1 MENYNKLT
9 RYQYGLRKLL
19 RAEQAMEGSAHAM
32 TLERAFIAGILQEK
46 PSLINT
52 LPVLTMYPACGR
64 SILEVYQESP
74 LPDRHVCSNTI
85 KRFEP

>member
-32 TLERAFIAGILQEK
+32 TLERAFISGILQEK

-64 SILEVYQESP
+64 SILEVYRE
-74 LPDRHVCSNTI
+74 
-85 KRFEP
+85 E